1 MSSYY
6 DKELSLHN
14 SLSSDKLQEVQ
25 NDHATYESDFASKDD
40 IQDDHCFY
48 DQSKYKICEVFS
60 RKSITSYDAMQNR
73 NLKLVPFWQ

>member
-14 SLSSDKLQEVQ
+14 SLSFDTLQEVQ
-25 NDHATYESDFASKDD
+25 NDHAAYESDFASKD
-40 IQDDHCFY
+40 